1 MRKIT
6 KITGN
11 EMSRASGTAIKTES
25 KIQFVF
31 LEDHSQVRIAL

>member
-11 EMSRASGTAIKTES
+11 EMSRTSGTAIKAES

>member
-1 MRKIT
+1 
-6 KITGN
+6 
-11 EMSRASGTAIKTES
+11 MSKASGIAIKTES

>member
-1 MRKIT
+1 MRKIA

-11 EMSRASGTAIKTES
+11 EMTRASGTAIKTES

-31 LEDHSQVRIAL
+31 LEDHSQARIAL